1 MRAAFNNPQRAVEYL
16 MDPSS
21 MPAQDAAPLAA
32 NPAAAVPANPA
43 ADIPANPGAA
53 IPENPAA
60 TAAGGAGGVPPELA
74 VRHFSMLV
82 LLLFLD

>member
-1 MRAAFNNPQRAVEYL
+1 MRAAFNNPERAVEYL

-21 MPAQDAAPLAA
+21 MPAQDAAPPAA

-53 IPENPAA
+53 INKAVQDMHVELNMRIVSSLAPERRKKN
-60 TAAGGAGGVPPELA
+60 
-74 VRHFSMLV
+74 
-82 LLLFLD
+82 